1 MQLKNYEAASIQEA
15 MSMIRKELG
24 DDAVILS
31 TTRKGSGFEVVAARD
46 HDHDHDHG
54 HRTVEPAW
62 ARQEKK
68 VEKAPEKKPEKKWI
82 PEGHTEIGELREA
95 VKVLFDLIGAGGKG
109 DGDRLS
115 PLYYKLLAGGMSRAT
130 ACSFAEKM
138 RVDDQTDACE
148 AMKKVLPFYSHRK
161 KKRIR
166 ALIGP
171 TGSGKTT
178 TLAKLAAETAF
189 GEKRSTAIITT
200 DTHRIAATEQIRI
213 YAKIMDLPMAIAP
226 DKLAYEA
233 ALSRF
238 ADKEVIYVDTPG
250 RSHQDVAALESM
262 NRILRAGHD
271 TETSL
276 VLSMASTR
284 EHLLTSARQFGVL
297 GSDQIIFTKLDE
309 CTKYGAMVDVMEK
322 TGLPVSYW
330 TTGQNVPEDI
340 EKATPQRIAELI
352 LGR

>member
-15 MSMIRKELG
+15 MTMIRKELG
-24 DDAVILS
+24 EDAVILS
-31 TTRKGSGFEVVAARD
+31 TNRKGNGFEVVAARD
-46 HDHDHDHG
+46 HDH
-54 HRTVEPAW
+54 RPVESAW
-62 ARQEKK
+62 AGPEKK
-68 VEKAPEKKPEKKWI
+68 VEKTPEKKPEKKWI
-82 PEGHTEIGELREA
+82 PEGQTEIGELREA
-95 VKVLFDLIGAGGKG
+95 VKVLFDLIGGGKG

-115 PLYYKLLAGGMSRAT
+115 PLYYRLLAGGMSRAA

-138 RVDDQTDACE
+138 HMDDQTDACE
-148 AMKKVLPFYSHRK
+148 AMKKVLPVYSHRK

-171 TGSGKTT
+171 TGAGKTT

-189 GEKRSTAIITT
+189 GERRSTAIITM

-213 YAKIMDLPMAIAP
+213 YAKIMDLPMVIAADKIAYETAIA
-226 DKLAYEA
+226 
-233 ALSRF
+233 RF

-250 RSHQDVAALESM
+250 RSHRDIAALESM
-262 NRILRAGHD
+262 SRILHSGPD
-271 TETSL
+271 TELSL

-284 EHLLTSARQFGVL
+284 EHLLASARQYDVF

-330 TTGQNVPEDI
+330 TTGQNVPDDI